1 MNNFV
6 QRTITGAVFGI
17 VLLGSILWNQYT
29 FYSLFV
35 LITILGILEFYRIT
49 TNEMYRPQKY
59 FGTVITIALFIITN
73 LFVMQGINP
82 AWYLVLI
89 SLIFLMFIF
98 ELYTKANMPF
108 HNIAITL
115 AGIIYI
121 GIPFSMLNGIA
132 YPEIKAGQGYSP
144 HILLGMIYMIW
155 ANDTG
160 AYLVGRKLGRHKLF
174 ERISPNKTWEGSLG
188 GAFFALIGAYIISI
202 YYTDLALMDWMLISI
217 IVIVMG
223 TFGDL
228 VESLLKR
235 SLNIKDSGT
244 ILPGHGGILDRFDSI
259 IMAAPFVLLYIVL
272 RFHV

>member
-1 MNNFV
+1 
-6 QRTITGAVFGI
+6 
-17 VLLGSILWNQYT
+17 
-29 FYSLFV
+29 
-35 LITILGILEFYRIT
+35 
-49 TNEMYRPQKY
+49 
-59 FGTVITIALFIITN
+59 
-73 LFVMQGINP
+73 
-82 AWYLVLI
+82 
-89 SLIFLMFIF
+89 
-98 ELYTKANMPF
+98 MPF

-160 AYLVGRKLGRHKLF
+160 AYIVGRKFGKHKLF
-174 ERISPNKTWEGSLG
+174 ERISPNKTWEGSFG

-202 YYTDLALMDWMLISI
+202 FYTDIALIDWLIISL

-223 TFGDL
+223 TFGDF

-272 RFHV
+272 RFHL